1 MTESN
6 NQVCHPS
13 LLDEQPSKVQCGGSE
28 SALENFPFPLEF
40 STMNDLPEIG
50 VGCKDVFVTNPFY
63 DHGMTS
69 KVDPME
75 CWGISKAHA
84 QFIVDINEELEEAV
98 EDAINAACARL
109 QDVAGIK
116 DGDFAGMFF
125 SGHEIRRKLMEVLA
139 EYITSDFNGRDFW
152 SKDSKSAEENIQDAT
167 IGVPDVPEH
176 TDIDSGFCSLPDVQM
191 KRPQP
196 ETFVGLPLNRRI
208 TNYSPNHPDEQAAYE
223 RMQVVGFQIAETLM
237 KKPRGTMAV
246 GIQGHAYWVSPLDGM
261 ADLFCTSD
269 YEPLTADNLNVF
281 AVSGFD
287 GQSADD
293 LDQCR
298 LAMEQWLRAPEYID
312 RDAALLDALVAK
324 MFGALQPPGL

>member
-1 MTESN
+1 
-6 NQVCHPS
+6 
-13 LLDEQPSKVQCGGSE
+13 
-28 SALENFPFPLEF
+28 
-40 STMNDLPEIG
+40 MNDLPEIG

-75 CWGISKAHA
+75 CWGISKLHA
-84 QFIVDINEELEEAV
+84 QFIVDLNEELEEAV

-116 DGDFAGMFF
+116 DGGFASLFF

-139 EYITSDFNGRDFW
+139 EYITSEFNGRD
-152 SKDSKSAEENIQDAT
+152 SCAKDSKSAVENIQDAT
-167 IGVPDVPEH
+167 IGATH
-176 TDIDSGFCSLPDVQM
+176 ASGQTDLDSGLCGLSDAQM
-191 KRPQP
+191 NRPQS
-196 ETFVGLPLNRRI
+196 ETSVGLSLNRRI
-208 TNYSPNHPDEQAAYE
+208 TNYSPSHPEEQAAYE
-223 RMQVVGFQIAETLM
+223 RMQIVGFQIAETLM
-237 KKPRGTMAV
+237 QKPRGTMAV

-269 YEPLTADNLNVF
+269 YEPLTADNSNVF

-298 LAMEQWLRAPEYID
+298 LAMEQWLSAPEYIE

-324 MFGALQPPGL
+324 VFGALQSPGV